1 MDEYSPRNYDIAVLK
16 YLCDELCREGTQ
28 TLIRS
33 NNYWVNDLASDSNLK
48 LNELL
53 GYFADVTWSFKIK
66 HTQNKDLISFVDE
79 YIDETYALFGQMEV
93 SFNDVEEW
101 KKMASLVS
109 SMLTSEG
116 HLVH

>member
-53 GYFADVTWSFKIK
+53 GYIADVTWSFKIK

-79 YIDETYALFGQMEV
+79 YIDETYSLFGQMEV
-93 SFNDVEEW
+93 SFNEVEEW

>member
-1 MDEYSPRNYDIAVLK
+1 
-16 YLCDELCREGTQ
+16 
-28 TLIRS
+28 
-33 NNYWVNDLASDSNLK
+33 
-48 LNELL
+48 
-53 GYFADVTWSFKIK
+53 
-66 HTQNKDLISFVDE
+66 TQNKDLISFVDE

>member
-53 GYFADVTWSFKIK
+53 GYIADVEI
-66 HTQNKDLISFVDE
+66 
-79 YIDETYALFGQMEV
+79 GR
-93 SFNDVEEW
+93 
-101 KKMASLVS
+101 ASCRERVCLYV
-109 SMLTSEG
+109 
-116 HLVH
+116 

>member
-16 YLCDELCREGTQ
+16 Y
-28 TLIRS
+28 
-33 NNYWVNDLASDSNLK
+33 
-48 LNELL
+48 
-53 GYFADVTWSFKIK
+53 
-66 HTQNKDLISFVDE
+66 LISFVDE

>member
-1 MDEYSPRNYDIAVLK
+1 MDEYTPRNYDIAVLK
-16 YLCDELCREGTQ
+16 YLCDELCYDGIH

-33 NNYWVNDLASDSNLK
+33 NSYWVNDLTSDSNLK

-53 GYFADVTWSFKIK
+53 GYIADVVWSFKIK
-66 HTQNKDLISFVDE
+66 HTQNKDLISFIDE
-79 YIDETYALFGQMEV
+79 YIDETYALFGCMEV
-93 SFNDVEEW
+93 SFNDIEEW

-109 SMLTSEG
+109 CMLTSEG